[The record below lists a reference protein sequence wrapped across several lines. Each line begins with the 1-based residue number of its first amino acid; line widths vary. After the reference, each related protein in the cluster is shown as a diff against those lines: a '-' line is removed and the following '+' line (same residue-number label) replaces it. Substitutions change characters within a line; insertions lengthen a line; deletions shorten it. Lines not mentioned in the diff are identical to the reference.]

1 MGTFYN
7 SRIVKD
13 GLVLCLDAG
22 NKKSYPG
29 TGTTWID
36 LSSNKKDTTLVNSP
50 TYSDENGGSIV
61 LDGTND
67 HINIAHY
74 FFPLNSFTYD
84 IWIKPSLNDTL
95 KIFWMSEMQIFFNT
109 VSKSIYTRW
118 YNNNTTARDYQQSF
132 TQNYN
137 SLWTNICWTIG
148 SYIDIV
154 YINSQQIT
162 PNRNTTIASPTITG
176 FAGQTLSGTFIG
188 RDEEAIYLPFSVA
201 SVKIYNR
208 ALSASEILQ
217 NFNAIRGRFGI

>member
-7 SRIVKD
+7 SRIVKE

-22 NKKSYPG
+22 NRKSYPG
-29 TGTTWID
+29 SGTVWTD
-36 LSSNKKDTTLVNSP
+36 LSGNEKHATLVNSP
-50 TYSDENGGSIV
+50 AYNTINSGNFS
-61 LDGTND
+61 LDGAND

-74 FFPLNSFTYD
+74 FFPLNAFTYD

-109 VSKSIYTRW
+109 SSKSIYTRW
-118 YNNNTTARDYQQSF
+118 YNNDTTARDYQQSF

-148 SYIDIV
+148 SLIDIV
-154 YINSQQIT
+154 YINGKSVA
-162 PNRNTTIASPTITG
+162 PNRNTTIQSPIITG
-176 FAGQTLSGTFIG
+176 FNGLLSGIFIG
-188 RDEEAIYLPFSVA
+188 RDEQEIYLPFGVA

-208 ALSASEILQ
+208 ALSTSEILQ
-217 NFNAIRGRFGI
+217 NFNATRGRFDI